1 MLYHVTTDHNP
12 SQRSIGDHDR
22 GIASDNGPGPGPGPG
37 PGESARARYRY
48 SRLKGQGVVSC
59 DVIGQSASG
68 AVELLSSS
76 QTCTTC
82 RLGERVEANVVSSVC
97 NW

>member
-12 SQRSIGDHDR
+12 SQRSIGDHDM
-22 GIASDNGPGPGPGPG
+22 GIASDDGPGPG
-37 PGESARARYRY
+37 PGESARARYHC
-48 SRLKGQGVVSC
+48 SRVKGQGVVSC

-97 NW
+97 N